1 MTTALWVA
9 LGAAVGAPLRYL
21 VDRGMRAWLGE
32 RFPWGILLCNL
43 VGSFILGVLAG
54 LAVGTTWNALVGI
67 GFCGT
72 LTTYST
78 FGYDTVRL
86 AQRGRDGEGSESLR
100 AALNVI
106 GSIVLGVGAA
116 IAGVWLGQSWS
127 G

>member
-1 MTTALWVA
+1 LTVLWVA

-21 VDRGMRAWLGE
+21 VDRGLRAWLGE
-32 RFPWGILLCNL
+32 RFPWGILLCN
-43 VGSFILGVLAG
+43 VAGSFVLGVLTG
-54 LAVGTTWNALVGI
+54 IAVDTTWNALVGI

-86 AQRGRDGEGSESLR
+86 AQRGRDGETGQSVR
-100 AALNVI
+100 ALLNVV

-116 IAGVWLGQSWS
+116 IAGVSVGRFWS
-127 G
+127 S

>member
-1 MTTALWVA
+1 MTVLWVA

-21 VDRGMRAWLGE
+21 LDRGMRAWLGE
-32 RFPWGILLCNL
+32 RFPWGILLCN
-43 VGSFILGVLAG
+43 VAGSLLLGVLAG
-54 LAVGTTWNALVGI
+54 LAVDTEWTALVGT

-86 AQRGRDGEGSESLR
+86 AQRGREGERGQSIR
-100 AALNVI
+100 ALLNVV

-116 IAGVWLGQSWS
+116 IAGVSLGQLW
-127 G
+127 

>member
-1 MTTALWVA
+1 MTAMWVA
-9 LGAAVGAPLRYL
+9 VGAAAGAPLRYL
-21 VDRGMRAWLGE
+21 VDRELRAWLGE

-43 VGSFILGVLAG
+43 AGSLVLGVVAG
-54 LAVGTTWNALVGI
+54 IAVDTEWNAVVGT

-86 AQRGRDGEGSESLR
+86 AQRGRDGERGQSVR
-100 AALNVI
+100 ALLNVV

-116 IAGVWLGQSWS
+116 IAGVSLGQSS
-127 G
+127 SS